1 MTETVTLTAKLGIAP
16 IAWTNDDLPQLGG
29 DTSLET
35 CLAESRLAGFLGVET
50 GGKFPKTSA
59 QLRAVLAAHEL
70 RLVSGW
76 YSGTLLDADLETE
89 KRQVFDQL
97 TLFRECG
104 ASVLVY
110 GETAGTIQNKQ
121 NVPLSNR
128 RVLTDHEIDAYG
140 GKLTEFA
147 QFCADFGVPLAF
159 HHHMG
164 TAIENERDID
174 RFMAATGESVG
185 LLCDTGHLTFAGAD
199 ILRVLD
205 NHGRRINH
213 VHAKDVRLAVLQ
225 TLDRNNE
232 SFLDAVLKG
241 IYTVPGDGMIDFNA
255 VIRRLF
261 QLGYTGWFVVEAEQD
276 PLKAPPLEYARIG
289 HRALSAALAL
299 AGYQIE
305 SGHPGQDPVGA
316 SHDSK
321 SKL

>member
-110 GETAGTIQNKQ
+110 GETAGTNQNKQ

-299 AGYQIE
+299 A
-305 SGHPGQDPVGA
+305 
-316 SHDSK
+316 
-321 SKL
+321 